1 MIRVLVAVAFPGR
14 QEVLEL
20 DLPEGSTV
28 RDAIVAANLRER
40 YPGIDP
46 GAFEVGI
53 WSRVVS
59 AATLLRDG
67 DRVELYR
74 ALKADPKD
82 ARRTR
87 ARLTPSTRSRSGP

>member
-1 MIRVLVAVAFPGR
+1 VIRVLVAVAFPGR

-20 DLPEGSTV
+20 DVPEGSTV

-40 YPGIDP
+40 FPGIDP
-46 GAFEVGI
+46 ADFEVGI
-53 WSRVVS
+53 WSRVAS
-59 AATLLRDG
+59 AATPLRDG

-82 ARRTR
+82 ARRAR

>member
-1 MIRVLVAVAFPGR
+1 VIRVQLAVAFPER

-28 RDAIVAANLRER
+28 SDAIIAANLRER
-40 YPGIDP
+40 FPGIDP

-53 WSRVVS
+53 WSRVAS
-59 AATLLRDG
+59 AATVLREG

-82 ARRTR
+82 ARRAR
-87 ARLTPSTRSRSGP
+87 ARLKPSTRSRSGP

>member
-1 MIRVLVAVAFPGR
+1 VIRVQLAVAFPER

-20 DLPEGSTV
+20 DMPEGSTV
-28 RDAIVAANLRER
+28 SDAIVAAKLRER
-40 YPGIDP
+40 FPGIDP
-46 GAFEVGI
+46 GTFEVGI
-53 WSRVVS
+53 WSRVAS
-59 AATLLRDG
+59 AATVLREG

-82 ARRTR
+82 ARRAR